1 MTINILIRQ
10 ELLTEFCERRPIQR
24 LALLGS
30 VLRGEF
36 SDESDIDFLVEFLP
50 DAHIDLFDMVEMES
64 ELTDI
69 MGRPVDL
76 RTSAELSRY
85 FRQDVLNSAQTIYER

>member
-1 MTINILIRQ
+1 MTINVLLQQ
-10 ELLTEFCERRPIQR
+10 ELLIEFCERRPIQR
-24 LALLGS
+24 LALFGS

-36 SDESDIDFLVEFLP
+36 SDASDIDFLVEFLP
-50 DAHIDLFDMVEMES
+50 DAAIDLFDMVEMGS

-76 RTSAELSRY
+76 RTPAELSRY
-85 FRQDVLNSAQTIYER
+85 FRQDVLNNAQTIYER